1 MENQP
6 NWINNPTPSQ
16 VNIVT
21 LLWAIAVLLLFGVM
35 TDVLSVSPFQRKY
48 VMLWFFMIG
57 VTLLVVKVHQNF
69 RKRK

>member
-16 VNIVT
+16 VNIIT
-21 LLWAIAVLLLFGVM
+21 LLWAIAVLLLFVVM
-35 TDVLSVSPFQRKY
+35 TDFLRISPLQGKN
-48 VMLWFFMIG
+48 VMLWFLIIG
-57 VTLLVVKVHQNF
+57 ATLMVAKVHQNF

>member
-21 LLWAIAVLLLFGVM
+21 LLWAIAVLLLFVVM
-35 TDVLSVSPFQRKY
+35 TDFLRISPLQGKN
-48 VMLWFFMIG
+48 VMLWFLIIG
-57 VTLLVVKVHQNF
+57 ATLMVAKVHQNF